1 MWCKSGVYKS
11 ESLRYN
17 YDRFKEE
24 GDDITE
30 EKIREIVDRF
40 AEEAKRIYGTK
51 LQEIILYGS
60 CARGDFENDSD
71 IDILILLDSP
81 LESISSER
89 KRILEVSDKLDL
101 DYDVVLAP
109 VVQNYALYQKYIPV
123 SVFYQ
128 NVEREGVKI
137 A

>member
-1 MWCKSGVYKS
+1 M
-11 ESLRYN
+11 
-17 YDRFKEE
+17 
-24 GDDITE
+24 TE
-30 EKIREIVDRF
+30 EKIREGVDRF

-60 CARGDFENDSD
+60 CARGDFKNDSD
-71 IDILILLDSP
+71 IDILILLDTP
-81 LESISSER
+81 PEGISSER
-89 KRILEVSDKLDL
+89 KRILDVSDKLDL

>member
-1 MWCKSGVYKS
+1 M
-11 ESLRYN
+11 
-17 YDRFKEE
+17 
-24 GDDITE
+24 TE
-30 EKIREIVDRF
+30 EKIREVVDRF
-40 AEEAKRIYGTK
+40 AEEAKRIYGTM

-89 KRILEVSDKLDL
+89 KRILDVSDKLDL
-101 DYDVVLAP
+101 DYDVVIAP